1 MKKAYRQLSLLYHP
15 DRGGDPVK
23 FMKITK
29 AHQALTDE
37 EARKNWEE
45 YGNPD
50 GPGGSHKLAFCRFE
64 HQLLVVGR
72 YNWTRSILIFSH
84 SFWNRATEVDC

>member
-1 MKKAYRQLSLLYHP
+1 MLHHP
-15 DRGGDPVK
+15 DRGGDPIK

-50 GPGGSHKLAFCRFE
+50 GPGG
-64 HQLLVVGR
+64 LLVYFIIV
-72 YNWTRSILIFSH
+72 I
-84 SFWNRATEVDC
+84 

>member
-1 MKKAYRQLSLLYHP
+1 MTRELSTVSYCEYFFLKGADTKEVKKAYRKLSMLHHP
-15 DRGGDPVK
+15 DRGGDPIK

-50 GPGGSHKLAFCRFE
+50 GPGG
-64 HQLLVVGR
+64 LL
-72 YNWTRSILIFSH
+72 L
-84 SFWNRATEVDC
+84 

>member
-1 MKKAYRQLSLLYHP
+1 MLHHP
-15 DRGGDPVK
+15 DRGGDPIR

-50 GPGGSHKLAFCRFE
+50 GPGGMPGKIVCSHCWCDHGHIKTNFLY
-64 HQLLVVGR
+64 L
-72 YNWTRSILIFSH
+72 W
-84 SFWNRATEVDC
+84 WD